1 MAIKSKFNAF
11 DIFNI
16 VFIVLVGLVI
26 FIPMW
31 YIFIISTSTYSAYI
45 NDPFHLIPT
54 SFTLQEYQR
63 ALLKSKEILTSLWA
77 SVRITV
83 TGTLISML
91 LTTIGGYALSKDGL
105 PGRKIL
111 FRIFIVTMFF
121 SGGLAPSYILITKLH
136 MTNTIWA
143 LTIPGAIST
152 YNMILMK
159 NFFTSIPPSLEE
171 AAKIDGYNDLQIL
184 FRIVLPL
191 SKPVL
196 AAISLF
202 YAVGYWND
210 YFSAI
215 LYSSSQDLMPFQ
227 MYLRNLIIVNAA
239 AAKAVVETGISAYEQ
254 FKMAVVIVGIV
265 PVVAIYPFV
274 QKYFTKGIVLGAVKE

>member
-1 MAIKSKFNAF
+1 MAIRSKFNAF

-16 VFIVLVGLVI
+16 IFILLICLII

-31 YIFIISTSTYSAYI
+31 YIFVISTSTYSAYI
-45 NDPFHLIPT
+45 EDPFHLIPT

-63 ALLKSKEILTSLWA
+63 ALFRSREMITSFWA
-77 SVRITV
+77 SVRITLV
-83 TGTLISML
+83 GTIISML

-105 PGRKIL
+105 PGRNIL
-111 FRIFIVTMFF
+111 FRIFIFTMFF

-159 NFFTSIPPSLEE
+159 NFFTSIPSSLEE

-210 YFSAI
+210 YFSAM
-215 LYSSSQDLMPFQ
+215 LYSSSQSLIPFQ
-227 MYLRNLIIVNAA
+227 IYLRNLIIVNETAN
-239 AAKAVVETGISAYEQ
+239 KAGVETGLSAYEQ
-254 FKMAVVIVGIV
+254 FKMAVIIIGII

-274 QKYFTKGIVLGAVKE
+274 QKYFTRGIILGAVKE